1 MAALSEIIIPSTSHA
16 ANSNVETITGAKFK
30 GAGYYGMGDGVHTV
44 QVQIT
49 NFVGN
54 ITMQG
59 TLSADPTNND
69 WVDIPLERQ
78 EGFSVDTTGL
88 VSAAS
93 SANAISY
100 SSANTSNKI
109 YNFTGNFVWVRAI
122 VTNWTAGTVNR
133 ILLNR

>member
-1 MAALSEIIIPSTSHA
+1 MAALSETIIPSTSHA
-16 ANSNVETITGAKFK
+16 ANSNIETITGEKFK

-49 NFVGN
+49 NFIGD
-54 ITMQG
+54 ITIQG
-59 TLSADPTNND
+59 TLSANPGPND

-88 VSAAS
+88 VSVAS
-93 SANAISY
+93 SANSVSY
-100 SSANTSNKI
+100 SSATTSNKI
-109 YNFTGNFVWVRAI
+109 YNFTGNFVWIRAI
-122 VTNWTAGTVNR
+122 VSNWTAGTVNR